1 MTRQRLKAGLVV
13 IGAGSGGLSVAAGA
27 AQLGIDVVLFERG
40 KMGGDCLNYGCVP
53 SKALIAAAS
62 AAHSARSA
70 SPLGVSAQVGI
81 DFGQVMDHVRGSI
94 AAIAPH
100 DSRERFEGLGVK
112 VIPEEARFVGRSS
125 VASDSFCVE
134 ARRIVI
140 ATGSQPA
147 VPPIEGLDQLPYLTN
162 ESIFD
167 LTELPRRL
175 LVVGGGPI
183 GVELGQAFRRLGSE
197 VVIVDGGAIL
207 GAEDP
212 EAAAVVVEQLRSDG
226 IELLP
231 DHRVLRA
238 EPECTLVVEQQGVRR
253 SIAGS
258 HLLIATG
265 RKPSLDGLDLDCAGI
280 EHNRDGIRTDCKLR
294 SSNKR
299 IYAVGDAAGRGQ
311 FTHVAGAHAGL
322 VIRHALFRLPVNAD
336 TLVVPRVTYSDPE
349 LASIGLTEAAAR
361 EKNSGEVR
369 VERFGFGNNDRA
381 RTEGDVRGFGKL
393 VATPKGKI
401 LGVTLVGRHA
411 GDHIHLWALAM
422 SSGLK
427 LRQVAGMIAPYP
439 TRGEIGKRLA
449 SQFYT
454 GALFSNRTRSLV
466 KVLSW
471 LP

>member
-147 VPPIEGLDQLPYLTN
+147 VPPIEGLDRLPYLTN

-183 GVELGQAFRRLGSE
+183 GVE
-197 VVIVDGGAIL
+197 I
-207 GAEDP
+207 
-212 EAAAVVVEQLRSDG
+212 
-226 IELLP
+226 
-231 DHRVLRA
+231 
-238 EPECTLVVEQQGVRR
+238 
-253 SIAGS
+253 
-258 HLLIATG
+258 G
-265 RKPSLDGLDLDCAGI
+265 R
-280 EHNRDGIRTDCKLR
+280 
-294 SSNKR
+294 
-299 IYAVGDAAGRGQ
+299 AAGRQ
-311 FTHVAGAHAGL
+311 
-322 VIRHALFRLPVNAD
+322 PVD
-336 TLVVPRVTYSDPE
+336 RRQPPSD
-349 LASIGLTEAAAR
+349 R
-361 EKNSGEVR
+361 
-369 VERFGFGNNDRA
+369 DRA
-381 RTEGDVRGFGKL
+381 EA
-393 VATPKGKI
+393 VA
-401 LGVTLVGRHA
+401 RWA
-411 GDHIHLWALAM
+411 GPR
-422 SSGLK
+422 
-427 LRQVAGMIAPYP
+427 LR
-439 TRGEIGKRLA
+439 R
-449 SQFYT
+449 
-454 GALFSNRTRSLV
+454 NRAQ
-466 KVLSW
+466 
-471 LP
+471 